1 MCHFQYYFATHL
13 PQGKQCLEHSP
24 LTTFTINKKEQAI
37 LEPRKEGNEWIKTL
51 VPPGLHPFNMYF
63 FYSLIAI

>member
-1 MCHFQYYFATHL
+1 MCHFQYYFVTHL

-37 LEPRKEGNEWIKTL
+37 LEPKRK
-51 VPPGLHPFNMYF
+51 VMSGLK
-63 FYSLIAI
+63 L

>member
-1 MCHFQYYFATHL
+1 MCHFQYYFVTHL

-24 LTTFTINKKEQAI
+24 FTTFTINKKEKAI
-37 LEPRKEGNEWIKTL
+37 LEPGKEGNEWIKTL
-51 VPPGLHPFNMYF
+51 VPQVFIHSICTF